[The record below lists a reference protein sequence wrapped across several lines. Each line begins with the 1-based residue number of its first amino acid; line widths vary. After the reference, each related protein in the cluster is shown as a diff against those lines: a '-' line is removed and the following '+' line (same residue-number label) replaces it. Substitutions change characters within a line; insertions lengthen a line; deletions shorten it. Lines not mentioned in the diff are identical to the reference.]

1 MALVVFVGVEG
12 ALIWFLFR
20 FKARRGRVAAQIHGN
35 TRLEIGWTV
44 GAAVILVFITVVT
57 FIKLPGIKNPPAS
70 DIDASGAKVAATTLF
85 ASTDQPAPPEGARSS
100 TSSSTASST
109 CGATSTRGWATR
121 RSSPTRRWSCPVG
134 MTVTL
139 DITADDVAHS
149 WWIPKLGGK
158 MDAVPGYTNK
168 TWFKADKPGVFEGQ
182 CAELCGRNH
191 ANMLARVR
199 AVPFDEYQ
207 ALVRPAGRRHQGR
220 ARRGRQ
226 AARGDPEAGA
236 GGRTAVGI
244 RVGKTPQTRMA
255 TTSEPPVTDTTAVRA
270 KPRPQIIGARRQAP
284 SRTGW
289 PSWITTTDHKRI
301 GILYLYTT
309 LVFFILGGVEALLLR
324 IQLGRAG
331 EHVPLARRSTTR
343 SSRCTGRR

>member
-1 MALVVFVGVEG
+1 LPAALHILAGILLPERGGSSNADGIAELYALIMVMALIVFLAVEG
-12 ALIWFLFR
+12 TLIWFLVR

-57 FIKLPGIKNPPAS
+57 FIKLPGIKNPSAS
-70 DIDASGAKVAATTLF
+70 TIDASGSKVAATTLF
-85 ASTDQPAPPEGARSS
+85 ASTDQMAPPKGAKLNIVVDGQQYVWRYQYPRV
-100 TSSSTASST
+100 ANKEVF
-109 CGATSTRGWATR
+109 AYEEMVV
-121 RSSPTRRWSCPVG
+121 PVG

-168 TWFKADKPGVFEGQ
+168 TWFRADRPGTFEGQ

-207 ALVRPAGRRHQGR
+207 AWYDQ
-220 ARRGRQ
+220 Q
-226 AARGDPEAGA
+226 AADIKAARDAAKNQRAEILKQQQEAA
-236 GGRTAVGI
+236 QR
-244 RVGKTPQTRMA
+244 
-255 TTSEPPVTDTTAVRA
+255 SES
-270 KPRPQIIGARRQAP
+270 Q
-284 SRTGW
+284 
-289 PSWITTTDHKRI
+289 
-301 GILYLYTT
+301 
-309 LVFFILGGVEALLLR
+309 
-324 IQLGRAG
+324 
-331 EHVPLARRSTTR
+331 
-343 SSRCTGRR
+343 